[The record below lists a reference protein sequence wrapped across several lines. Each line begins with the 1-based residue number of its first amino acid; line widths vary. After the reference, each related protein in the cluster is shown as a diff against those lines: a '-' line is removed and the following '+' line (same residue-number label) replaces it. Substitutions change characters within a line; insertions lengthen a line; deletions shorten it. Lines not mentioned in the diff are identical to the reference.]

1 MKNTTQLPKGYTAIF
16 DLDLQKDK
24 KLALLLNGFAILI
37 VAVMTMIG
45 ALLIP
50 LPTLFIIDG
59 TITVLRPLILLFSL
73 IIYVVL
79 HELIHGICM
88 KHFSG
93 IPAQYGFTGL
103 YAYAGSK
110 AYFNKKSYTIIALA
124 PVIILGIILLS
135 LHFLL
140 DTSWFWVI
148 YLIQVNNISGA
159 AGDFYVTYR
168 FAKFPADILV
178 QDSGVSMTV
187 YSPEKH

>member
-50 LPTLFIIDG
+50 MPTLFIIDG

-93 IPAQYGFTGL
+93 IPAQYGFTCL

>member
-1 MKNTTQLPKGYTAIF
+1 MKNTTQLPKEYTAIF

-37 VAVMTMIG
+37 VAAMTLIG
-45 ALLIP
+45 ALLMPIQ
-50 LPTLFIIDG
+50 TLFMIDG
-59 TITVLRPLILLFSL
+59 TITVLRPLILLIAL

-88 KHFSG
+88 KQFSG

-110 AYFNKKSYTIIALA
+110 AYFNKKSYIIIALA
-124 PVIILGIILLS
+124 PVIVLGILLLV

-159 AGDFYVTYR
+159 IGDFYVTYR
-168 FAKFPADILV
+168 FTKFPSAILV
-178 QDSGVSMTV
+178 QDMGVSMTV
-187 YSPEKH
+187 YSPEEH

>member
-24 KLALLLNGFAILI
+24 KLALLLNGLAILL

-124 PVIILGIILLS
+124 PVIILGIILLL

-140 DTSWFWVI
+140 DSSWFWVI

-168 FAKFPADILV
+168 FAKFPPDILV